1 MIEFK
6 VTPDR
11 IRNLL
16 SKSNIR
22 QANTQEA
29 EAFLVLHGEQLKDAV
44 EEAIKT
50 FVVRKMA

>member
-6 VTPDR
+6 VTSDR

-22 QANTQEA
+22 QATTQEA
-29 EAFLVLHGEQLKDAV
+29 EAFLVLYGEQITDAV
-44 EEAIKT
+44 ENAIKT
-50 FVVRKMA
+50 FVARKMV